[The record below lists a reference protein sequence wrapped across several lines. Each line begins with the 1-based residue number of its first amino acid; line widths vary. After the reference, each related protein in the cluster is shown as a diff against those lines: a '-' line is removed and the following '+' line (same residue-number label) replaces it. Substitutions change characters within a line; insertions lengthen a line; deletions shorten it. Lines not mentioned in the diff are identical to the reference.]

1 MSNLLTRL
9 QDRKMPHEDVPI
21 CLDLNLLDA
30 RDDAMR
36 ALVLATETEKNEDR
50 RMRSA
55 AVATARKAVE
65 ASEAAIRDASFIVRI
80 TGVDRARY
88 NAFILECPPRPG
100 IRENFDPTTFYVHVA
115 RNTSEYVDEDGN
127 VHPMTTEEWDE
138 IDKTL
143 TDGEHDRVATAVLK
157 VNRTVG
163 ANGIDFLGGAFATT
177 PDSSEISESP
187 APSASPRGGSG
198 AGSRK
203 KSAAKRS

>member
-9 QDRKMPHEDVPI
+9 QDRKMPHEDVAI

-36 ALVLATETEKNEDR
+36 ALVRATETEKNEDR

-88 NAFILECPPRPG
+88 NTFILECPPRPG
-100 IRENFDPTTFYVHVA
+100 IRENFDPTKFYVHVA

-127 VHPMTTEEWDE
+127 VHPMTSEEWDK

-163 ANGIDFLGGAFATT
+163 ANGIDFLGGASVTT
-177 PDSSEISESP
+177 PDSSETSESP
-187 APSASPRGGSG
+187 APSASPRGASG
-198 AGSRK
+198 DGSRK